1 MTVKSPQIGNYKV
14 LGKLGEG
21 GMAIIYKAL
30 QPALQRTVVLKKLKD
45 PNREIINRFKQE
57 ALLSASFNH
66 ENLAAIYDFL
76 YIGKSYYLVMEYIDG
91 EDLRTII
98 DSMSPISPFAAALI
112 ILGIARGLEYTHAR
126 NIIHRDIKPSNI
138 LVSYE
143 GGVKLIDFGV
153 AKNDISTR
161 LTVTGMIVGTPAYM
175 APEQANGD
183 ALTAQSDIF
192 PLGILLYEV
201 LTGVKPFY
209 GENNTEILAKIV
221 QNKYTPPE
229 QINPEIPRALRRIIK
244 KALHKERSRR
254 YQTVGKMIHD
264 LENFLPW
271 QIRSRKKEVL
281 SRFMQKTKKAKANST
296 HESIRVQ
303 QLIGLK
309 SWPWRT
315 ARYLTIAATLFL
327 SGLMF
332 MQFTD
337 HQIGYAQINL
347 PEKGYSISIDKNKSF
362 ISKSGVVNVGP
373 IMRGMHRIEIKN
385 MVKGGV
391 NIYMAS
397 IMGGDTLFIRPLFS
411 NKELNPQIVIM
422 TEPKDALVMI
432 DDQTVTNVVPD
443 NLDIAPG
450 KHEILVSHPGYE
462 PINTFVHMQS
472 GQNYNLQFILKKQ

>member
-1 MTVKSPQIGNYKV
+1 MSVKSSQIGSYKV

-21 GMAIIYKAL
+21 GMALIYKAL

-76 YIGKSYYLVMEYIDG
+76 YISKSYYLVMEYIDG

-98 DSMSPISPFAAALI
+98 DSMAPMSAYAAALI

-153 AKNDISTR
+153 AKNDVSTR
-161 LTVTGMIVGTPAYM
+161 LTLTGMIVGTPAYM

-183 ALTAQSDIF
+183 TLTAQSDIF

-229 QINPEIPRALRRIIK
+229 QINPEIPRALRKVIK
-244 KALHKERSRR
+244 KSLHKERSRR
-254 YQTVGKMIHD
+254 YQSVGEMIHD

-281 SRFMQKTKKAKANST
+281 SRFMHKTKKAKVNST
-296 HESIRVQ
+296 HESIRIQ
-303 QLIGLK
+303 QLVGLK
-309 SWPWRT
+309 SWPWRMT
-315 ARYLTIAATLFL
+315 RYLTIAAIIFL
-327 SGLMF
+327 SGIML
-332 MQFTD
+332 MQFRN

-347 PEKGYSISIDKNKSF
+347 PKDNFQITVDDSKPFLAKST
-362 ISKSGVVNVGP
+362 IVNIGP
-373 IMRGMHRIEIKN
+373 LMQGMHQFEIQDKI
-385 MVKGGV
+385 KGGV
-391 NIYMAS
+391 HINVAS
-397 IMGGDTLFIRPLFS
+397 IIGGDTLYIKPQFIE
-411 NKELNPQIVIM
+411 KQLNPQVLIQ
-422 TEPKDALVMI
+422 TKPLDASITI
-432 DDQTVTNVVPD
+432 DGQIIEKNIPE
-443 NLDIAPG
+443 NLNIAPG
-450 KHEILVSHPGYE
+450 RHEILVSQPGYE
-462 PINTFVHMQS
+462 DMIMSLQMQS
-472 GQNYNLQFILKKQ
+472 GQNYNLFFTLKKQ

>member
-1 MTVKSPQIGNYKV
+1 MTVKSSQIGSYKV

-21 GMAIIYKAL
+21 GMALIYKAL

-98 DSMSPISPFAAALI
+98 DSMAPMSSYAAALI

-161 LTVTGMIVGTPAYM
+161 LTLTGMIVGTPAYM

-183 ALTAQSDIF
+183 ALTHQSDIF

-254 YQTVGKMIHD
+254 YQSVGEMIHD
-264 LENFLPW
+264 LESFLPW

-281 SRFMQKTKKAKANST
+281 SRFMQKTRKAKVNST

-309 SWPWRT
+309 RWPWRT
-315 ARYLTIAATLFL
+315 ARYITMAAALFL
-327 SGLMF
+327 AGLMF
-332 MQFTD
+332 LQFKE

-347 PEKGYSISIDKNKSF
+347 PEKGYSISIDENKSF
-362 ISKSGVVNVGP
+362 ISKSAMVNVGP
-373 IMRGMHRIEIKN
+373 LMSGLHRIE
-385 MVKGGV
+385 VKDLVNGGV
-391 NIYMAS
+391 NISMAS
-397 IMGGDTLFIRPLFS
+397 IEGGDTLFIRPAFS
-411 NKELNPQIVIM
+411 EKELNPNILIK
-422 TEPKDALVMI
+422 TEPVEASVMI
-432 DDQTVTNVVPD
+432 DGQNITDSDPD

-450 KHEILVSHPGYE
+450 KHEIIISHPGYRS
-462 PINTFVHMQS
+462 IHTFVHMQS
-472 GQNYNLQFILKKQ
+472 GQNYNLQFTLKRQ

>member
-1 MTVKSPQIGNYKV
+1 
-14 LGKLGEG
+14 
-21 GMAIIYKAL
+21 
-30 QPALQRTVVLKKLKD
+30 
-45 PNREIINRFKQE
+45 
-57 ALLSASFNH
+57 
-66 ENLAAIYDFL
+66 
-76 YIGKSYYLVMEYIDG
+76 MEYIDG

-98 DSMSPISPFAAALI
+98 DSMAPMSANAAALI

-153 AKNDISTR
+153 AKNDVSTR
-161 LTVTGMIVGTPAYM
+161 LTLTGMIVGTPAYM

-183 ALTAQSDIF
+183 ALTHQSDIF

-244 KALHKERSRR
+244 KALYKERSRR
-254 YQTVGKMIHD
+254 YQSVGEMIHD
-264 LENFLPW
+264 LESFLPW
-271 QIRSRKKEVL
+271 QIRSRKKEFL
-281 SRFMQKTKKAKANST
+281 SRFMQKTKKAKVNST

-315 ARYLTIAATLFL
+315 ARYLTIAAALFL
-327 SGLMF
+327 AGLMF
-332 MQFTD
+332 MQFKE

-347 PEKGYSISIDKNKSF
+347 PEKGYSITIDDRKSY
-362 ISKSGVVNVGP
+362 ISKASMVNVGP
-373 IMRGMHRIEIKN
+373 LIRGMHRFEIKDLI
-385 MVKGGV
+385 KGGV
-391 NIYMAS
+391 NINMAFIES
-397 IMGGDTLFIRPLFS
+397 ADTLFIRPAFS
-411 NKELNPQIVIM
+411 QKEINPQIIIK
-422 TEPKDALVMI
+422 TEPAEASVMI
-432 DDQTVTNVVPD
+432 DGQNVTGIEPEKLNIVPGTHS
-443 NLDIAPG
+443 I
-450 KHEILVSHPGYE
+450 IISHPGY
-462 PINTFVHMQS
+462 NSTQTFVHMQS
-472 GQNYNLQFILKKQ
+472 GQNYNLCFVLKKQ